1 MCKSEWWANKKR
13 WFRDSFPGI
22 MRGFIMVVIV
32 AAVVCC
38 IIGFFSP
45 KFEYLDENN
54 LVITF
59 LGALAAFVVI
69 SNYAQLVEIR
79 NKTDEKMDQMKNE
92 LDELHKKLDQFENLS
107 ERIESN
113 FIVDI
118 NRVGL
123 AVSKAETDE
132 RIIEL
137 LEELTVYR
145 DLNDSA
151 IRWKIIEVLNS
162 IHNKSAKSETIASE
176 VMSIGFSLAPMGEK
190 NNEVLTDVLMIGYY
204 LIEDALIIDE
214 PKNGLYGF
222 EIVKWVLKITKN
234 YDETI
239 KDLQQLKTKFPEML
253 KKKYLDALIEDLN
266 QPVMGFPMLT
276 GELKKYVYGEENN

>member
-1 MCKSEWWANKKR
+1 MKSEKDNSDYITCLYA
-13 WFRDSFPGI
+13 
-22 MRGFIMVVIV
+22 GFIIVATVVI
-32 AAVVCC
+32 C
-38 IIGFFSP
+38 IIATNINS
-45 KFEYLDENN
+45 
-54 LVITF
+54 
-59 LGALAAFVVI
+59 LGNTDKVLALIGILATFVVI

-162 IHNKSAKSETIASE
+162 IRDKSAKSETIASE

-190 NNEVLTDVLMIGYY
+190 NNEVLTDVLMTGYY
-204 LIEDALIIDE
+204 LIEDALTIDE

-239 KDLQQLKTKFPEML
+239 KDLQQLKTNFPEML

-266 QPVMGFPMLT
+266 QLVMGFPMLT

>member
-1 MCKSEWWANKKR
+1 MTEEKTGTKNKRNENNKR
-13 WFRDSFPGI
+13 DCITTLYACFVI
-22 MRGFIMVVIV
+22 IAVVAIIIMVASIDSLGDTTKVM
-32 AAVVCC
+32 
-38 IIGFFSP
+38 G
-45 KFEYLDENN
+45 
-54 LVITF
+54 LVGI
-59 LGALAAFVVI
+59 LATFVVI
-69 SNYAQLVEIR
+69 SNYAQMVEIR
-79 NKTDEKMDQMKNE
+79 NKTDEKMDWMKNE
-92 LDELHKKLDQFENLS
+92 LDDLHKQLDQFENLS

-113 FIVDI
+113 YIVDI
-118 NRVGL
+118 NRVKL
-123 AVSKAETDE
+123 AISKTETDE

-137 LEELTVYR
+137 LNELTVYR
-145 DLNDSA
+145 DLNASA

-162 IHNKSAKSETIASE
+162 IHDKSAKSEAIASE

-190 NNEVLTDVLMIGYY
+190 NNEVLADVLMTGYY
-204 LIEDALIIDE
+204 LIEDALKNDE

-222 EIVKWVLKITKN
+222 EIVKWVLMITKN

-276 GELKKYVYGEENN
+276 GELKKYVYGEDNN

>member
-1 MCKSEWWANKKR
+1 MASEEINTGDGGNKNEKC
-13 WFRDSFPGI
+13 DCITILYI
-22 MRGFIMVVIV
+22 MFVIIATVAVIIMVASI
-32 AAVVCC
+32 
-38 IIGFFSP
+38 
-45 KFEYLDENN
+45 NN
-54 LVITF
+54 LGDTPKVMGLVGI
-59 LGALAAFVVI
+59 LAAFVVI
-69 SNYAQLVEIR
+69 SNYAQMVEIR